1 MVNPAQETED
11 FLVEA
16 VEDAEIERIETLT
29 ALKKRLRDTNRA
41 FIWDNMI
48 KRDQDAKEVFK
59 DVFRK
64 NREARKEEEAE
75 LTKIFVR
82 QVLKKNIK
90 LEKIKVQ
97 GKDQVRLRDSKT
109 GRFVSRDKAYRKF
122 QGT

>member
-1 MVNPAQETED
+1 MVNPAKETED

-16 VEDAEIERIETLT
+16 VEDAEMERIETLT

-64 NREARKEEEAE
+64 NREARKEEAE
-75 LTKIFVR
+75 LTKVFVR

-90 LEKIKVQ
+90 LEKIKVK
-97 GKDQVRLRDSKT
+97 GKDQIRLRDEKT
-109 GRFVSRDKAYRKF
+109 GKFVSKDKAYRKF